1 MRRSRQVRE
10 FEKNQTFWRI
20 VVAMRTQDE
29 FSQTT
34 PAGQIRGTVTRHLVA
49 TPPALNVP
57 YEGSDPQVRAAF
69 PAGFSPSYGSGLA
82 YKGPGAD
89 GVLEFYC
96 LTDRGPNGDG
106 PVVPQDGGTDSKLF
120 PAPGFAPSIGVLQVN
135 ATRAVLVSSMPI
147 NTEAGV
153 PVSGLPVPPGAL
165 GHSGEVPLFDALHF
179 DPDGKAG
186 FRASGIDSEAIAFDP
201 IGKVLWVTDEYGPFL
216 LNIDPVTGT
225 VRQRYGPGAGLPA
238 VLAKRRPNRGM
249 EGMTFDPA
257 TGLVHAFLQSP
268 LSDGKA
274 HYALTGRE
282 EKVERYAAFLRWI
295 VFDPASERTLATLAY
310 PLDAAAYAKGRTGNA
325 KLGDMV
331 ALGNGKFI
339 VIEQGEGANGALF
352 NHLMLV
358 DTAGASDISAYGS
371 ELERGSMRG
380 SADWAAVLPLRKT
393 LLLDLNRIGWTAE
406 KAEGLAL
413 ADGHTLAISNDNDF
427 GMQTRMFD
435 AHGAE
440 LDGADVTGVTV
451 DAAGRIVDGAA
462 SDARIRVAPGAPDA
476 RALSLWVLRFAQPLT
491 AL

>member
-1 MRRSRQVRE
+1 MR
-10 FEKNQTFWRI
+10 KH
-20 VVAMRTQDE
+20 DE
-29 FSQTT
+29 FRQIT
-34 PAGQIRGTVTRHLVA
+34 PAGEIRGTVTRHLVA
-49 TPPALNVP
+49 TPPALAVP
-57 YEGSDPQVRAAF
+57 YEGNNPLVRAAF
-69 PAGFSPSYGSGLA
+69 PHGFPPSYGSGLA

-106 PVVPQDGGTDSKLF
+106 PLVLQDGGSDSKLF
-120 PAPGFAPSIGVLQVN
+120 PAPAFVPAIGVLQVN

-147 NTEAGV
+147 HVEEGV
-153 PVSGLPVPPGAL
+153 LASGLPLPPGAA
-165 GHSGEVPLFDALHF
+165 GHSAELPLFDDLRF
-179 DPDGKAG
+179 DPAGKAV
-186 FRASGIDSEAIAFDP
+186 FSASGIDSEAIAFDAL
-201 IGKVLWVTDEYGPFL
+201 GKVLWVTDEYGPFL
-216 LNIDPVTGT
+216 LNIDPATGL
-225 VRQRYGPGAGLPA
+225 VRKRYGPGAGLPA

-274 HYALTGRE
+274 HYAQTGHE

-295 VFDPASERTLATLAY
+295 VFDPASERTTATLAY
-310 PLDAAAYAKGRTGNA
+310 PLAGTAYAKGRTGNA

-339 VIEQGEGANGALF
+339 VIEQGEGADGAVF

-358 DTAGASDISAYGS
+358 DTQGASDISAHGS
-371 ELERGSMRG
+371 ELERSSMRAAPVDG
-380 SADWAAVLPLRKT
+380 ADWSLVTPLRKT

-413 ADGHTLAISNDNDF
+413 AGDRTLAISNDNDF
-427 GMQTRMFD
+427 GMKTRMFNAD
-435 AHGAE
+435 GTE
-440 LDGADVTGVTV
+440 LENADVTGVKV
-451 DAAGRIVDGAA
+451 DAAGAILDGAA
-462 SDARIRVAPGAPDA
+462 SDALIRVAPGDA
-476 RALSLWVLRFAQPLT
+476 DGNALSLWVLRFEQPLT